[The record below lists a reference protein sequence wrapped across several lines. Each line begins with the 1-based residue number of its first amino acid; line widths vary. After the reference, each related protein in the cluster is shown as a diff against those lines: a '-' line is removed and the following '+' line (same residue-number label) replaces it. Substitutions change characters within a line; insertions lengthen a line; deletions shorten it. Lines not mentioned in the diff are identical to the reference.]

1 MKNKTY
7 STNKSLARCGI
18 VMVIPSMLTIL
29 VFTILPIVQSFYIS
43 FFDWNILKNIKNF
56 IGLNNYI
63 KMFTDDRFYNALKNT
78 FVYTTCYLPIL
89 VIISIAIAALLSKT
103 FLFKKFFK
111 TIIFMPSLISL
122 AIIGIIFRF
131 LFDGNVG
138 FFSLFMQKFGF
149 VTQDLLRSTSTAL
162 ATVIFVSAWK
172 WIGFNVIIFLAGMT
186 TIPESMYEAARI
198 DGANEFKQFFKITLP
213 LLLPTIAF
221 VVVTN
226 LISSLQ
232 VFDQIYVMTKGGP
245 MFSTEVLV
253 YYIYYLGFTVF
264 SMGYASSIAFFLFL
278 IVFIITVIQLRIF
291 CTGEENTGA
300 WK

>member
-1 MKNKTY
+1 MRNKTY
-7 STNKSLARCGI
+7 STNKSLAICGI
-18 VMVIPSMLTIL
+18 VMVIPSMLIIL
-29 VFTILPIVQSFYIS
+29 VFTILPIVQSFYLS

-78 FVYTTCYLPIL
+78 FIYTACYLPIL

-111 TIIFMPSLISL
+111 TIIFIPSLISL

-162 ATVIFVSAWK
+162 ATVVFVSAWK

-264 SMGYASSIAFFLFL
+264 SMGYASSMAFFLFL

-291 CTGEENTGA
+291 YKSEEKTGA